1 LPALSAFGVS
11 RASNLSRLI
20 RAAAPVEHAQG
31 HNRPGEDSVHST
43 VDSIS
48 ATPARAARMSYRM
61 EELRTGDAG
70 REQLEA
76 FVACRF
82 ADVHQARVKSFM
94 PALLGMHD
102 AQGAL
107 RCALGYRDA
116 GADSLYLEQYLDVP
130 VERAIADA
138 WMASGEPAS
147 RIERGSVV
155 EVGNLAGRGC
165 RAAMHMVSR
174 LPRYLIA
181 RGYQWVTFT
190 ATSRVRS
197 VLDSFNAPLLDLGP
211 ADPARLHG
219 DSGEWGEYY
228 RCAPRVMAGFLPHG
242 LQFRP

>member
-1 LPALSAFGVS
+1 
-11 RASNLSRLI
+11 
-20 RAAAPVEHAQG
+20 
-31 HNRPGEDSVHST
+31 VHST
-43 VDSIS
+43 VESSS
-48 ATPARAARMSYRM
+48 ATPARPARAGYRM

-82 ADVHQARVKSFM
+82 ADVHKARVHSFM

-116 GADSLYLEQYLDVP
+116 SANTLYLEQYLDVP

-138 WMASGEPAS
+138 LMASGEPAS

-165 RAAMHMVSR
+165 RAALHMVAR

-197 VLDSFNAPLLDLGP
+197 VLDSFDAPLIDLGP
-211 ADPARLHG
+211 ADPARLRG
-219 DSGEWGEYY
+219 DTDEWGEYY

-242 LQFRP
+242 LQFSR